1 MATET
6 AQPSSAK
13 SLGSTSVSRSVL
25 RFIGKYGTLIFL
37 LGMVII
43 FSVLRPNVFPTPSNL
58 LLVLNSIALVAIIS
72 GGLTMVLVVG
82 EFDLSIGSLASL
94 AGIIG
99 VSLIVA
105 QGLPVPVALLFG
117 LSFGALVG
125 LFNATIV
132 TKAGVNALV
141 ATLGTGSVLIGLN
154 YIITSGRPLAIRDDF
169 FSSIALGKVL
179 FGIPNLVVIMAI
191 VYVILWVILNRTD
204 LGFQMQAVGGNKE
217 AARMSGILIDRV
229 KMVGFAISGICAALA
244 GMLLSSR
251 LGSGQVAAG
260 EGYLLDAFAACFLGS
275 AVLRDGQFHI
285 VGTFFGALTVGVG
298 FAGILMFG
306 LPTYIQLLFRG
317 GLLIGAVALATIAR
331 RYARA

>member
-1 MATET
+1 MTTQAAPT
-6 AQPSSAK
+6 AQ
-13 SLGSTSVSRSVL
+13 TSDTSRAIL
-25 RFIGKYGTLIFL
+25 RFIGKYGTLLFL
-37 LGMVII
+37 LGMIVV
-43 FSVLRPNVFPTPSNL
+43 FSALRPNVFPTTNNL

-72 GGLTMVLVVG
+72 GGLTLVLVVG

-99 VSLIVA
+99 VSLIVSS
-105 QGLPVPVALLFG
+105 GLPVLLALLIAVG
-117 LSFGALVG
+117 FGALVG

-141 ATLGTGSVLIGLN
+141 ATLGTGSVLIGMN
-154 YIITSGRPLAIRDDF
+154 YIITSGRPLAITDSF
-169 FSSIALGKVL
+169 FSSIALGKVV
-179 FGIPNLVVIMAI
+179 FGIPNLVVIMAV
-191 VYVILWVILNRTD
+191 VYLVLWVILNRTD
-204 LGFQMQAVGGNKE
+204 VGFQMQAVGGNPE
-217 AARMSGILIDRV
+217 AARMSGILNDRV
-229 KMVGFAISGICAALA
+229 KMLAFAISGMCAALA

-260 EGYLLDAFAACFLGS
+260 DGYLLDAFAACFLGS

-306 LPTYIQLLFRG
+306 LPTYVQLLFRG

-331 RYARA
+331 RYARS

>member
-1 MATET
+1 MTTQAAPPAGPA
-6 AQPSSAK
+6 AQASD
-13 SLGSTSVSRSVL
+13 TTRTIL
-25 RFIGKYGTLIFL
+25 RFIGKYGTLLFL
-37 LGMVII
+37 LGMIII
-43 FSVLRPNVFPTPSNL
+43 FSALRPNVFPTASNL

-72 GGLTMVLVVG
+72 GGLTLVLVVG

-99 VSLIVA
+99 VSLIVS
-105 QGLPVPVALLFG
+105 QGLPVPLALLVAVG
-117 LSFGALVG
+117 FGALVG

-141 ATLGTGSVLIGLN
+141 ATLGTGSVLIGMN
-154 YIITSGRPLAIRDDF
+154 YIITSGRPLAITDPF
-169 FSSIALGKVL
+169 FSSIALGKVF
-179 FGIPNLVVIMAI
+179 FGIPNLVVIMAL
-191 VYVILWVILNRTD
+191 VYAILWVILNRTD
-204 LGFQMQAVGGNKE
+204 VGFQMQAVGGNPE
-217 AARMSGILIDRV
+217 AARMSGILNDRV
-229 KMVGFAISGICAALA
+229 KMLAYAISGMCAALA

-260 EGYLLDAFAACFLGS
+260 DGYLLDAFAACFLGS

-306 LPTYIQLLFRG
+306 LPTYVQLLFRG